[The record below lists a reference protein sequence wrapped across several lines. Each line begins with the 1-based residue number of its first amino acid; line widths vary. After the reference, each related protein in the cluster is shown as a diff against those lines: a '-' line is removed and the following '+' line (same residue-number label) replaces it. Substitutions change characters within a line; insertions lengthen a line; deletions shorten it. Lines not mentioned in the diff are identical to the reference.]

1 VKFATSLTLAMLLP
15 AGLCAQQPAP
25 IRVQGTVFDSLSRTP
40 IAHALVQFARANGD
54 AGIVSDSTSAD
65 GKFTVLLQ
73 PGTWIAGFMHPR
85 LDSLMIELPARQ
97 VEVVPGKRTRVALA
111 IPSPRTLLRA
121 LCDSPGRDSAG
132 VLHGYVLRAPQQS
145 TLDSGGVYVQW
156 TEIEIG
162 QGGVRSDMLIV
173 RASVSPD
180 GSYRACGVPANTQ
193 VVVWAQR
200 GTASTGLIEAEV
212 PKSGIARQDLVLDPE
227 ATREI
232 AAPRDSTA
240 VEDSVPPLPGELLR
254 PLPKVGVAR
263 FSGVVRDAGGKVL
276 ENVRA
281 RITDHRPARTN
292 GHGVFVL
299 DSLAQGTQTLE
310 VRALGY
316 FPESRV
322 VNVTAGAPPDT
333 IRLTSL
339 KAMLDTVRVTA
350 ERVYDAD
357 VNGFEQRRRSGV
369 GSYFS
374 HEQIARRHPP
384 DFINVIYGLPFVRV
398 EFSDLGVSLSMR
410 STMGRCSPAVFLD
423 GIEQFLETESD
434 LTFLVQPEDI
444 AGVEIYT
451 SGALTP
457 AQFWSRAQSK
467 GCGSI
472 VVWTQARRPKP
483 RLPEKP
489 PP

>member
-1 VKFATSLTLAMLLP
+1 MALALAVLLP

-25 IRVQGTVFDSLSRTP
+25 VRVQGTVFDSLTRTP
-40 IAHALVQFARANGD
+40 IAHALVQFARENGD
-54 AGIVSDSTSAD
+54 PGVVSDSTSAD
-65 GKFTVLLQ
+65 GKFTVLLP
-73 PGTWIAGFMHPR
+73 PGAWIAGFMHPR
-85 LDSLMIELPARQ
+85 LDSLMIELPARR
-97 VEVVPGKRTRVALA
+97 VEVVPGKRVRVVLA
-111 IPSPRTLLRA
+111 IPSRRRLMQV
-121 LCDSPGRDSAG
+121 LCGAQKEDSVG
-132 VLHGYVLRAPQQS
+132 VLQGYVFRAPQQA

-156 TEIEIG
+156 TEIQIG
-162 QGGVRSDMLIV
+162 QGGVRSDMLTL

-193 VVVWAQR
+193 AVVWAQR
-200 GTASTGLIEAEV
+200 GTASTGLIETEI
-212 PKSGIARQDLVLDPE
+212 PKYGIARQDLVLDPE

-232 AAPRDSTA
+232 AAPSDSA
-240 VEDSVPPLPGELLR
+240 IVEEPTPLLPGELLR
-254 PLPKVGVAR
+254 PLPRVGSAR
-263 FSGVVRDAGGKVL
+263 FSGVVRDVGGKVL
-276 ENVRA
+276 ENARA
-281 RITDHRPARTN
+281 RIIDHRPARTN
-292 GHGVFVL
+292 GAGVFVL

-316 FPESRV
+316 VPESRV

-350 ERVYDAD
+350 ERVFDAD

-369 GSYFS
+369 GRYFS
-374 HEQIARRHPP
+374 HEDIARRHPP
-384 DFINVIYGLPFVRV
+384 DFTHVMYGMPFVRV
-398 EFSDLGVSLSMR
+398 EFRGDTASLSMR
-410 STMGRCSPAVFLD
+410 GTIGRCSPAVFLD

-457 AQFWSRAQSK
+457 AQFWSRAQSQ

-472 VVWTQARRPKP
+472 MVWTQARRPNP

-489 PP
+489 PQ